1 MPTPKPSAV
10 SSALHSDPD
19 ALAVGAVVG
28 AHGVRGWVRVH
39 LYDPNSSA
47 LRRGLVVTLRAPQQA
62 PQSLKLAAVEPIP
75 GKPVCRVQLAGVT
88 DRDQAEALRGRELWL
103 ARADLPAL
111 ARDEFYLADI
121 IGLPVERVGPDGRV
135 QPLGTVVGLTSNGA
149 QDLLEVEFQ
158 VEGRRP
164 DTWLLPAL
172 PQFIVEVEGRVLV
185 DLPLG
190 MLPDSLA
197 GDDES
202 IDGTPEEPGA

>member
-1 MPTPKPSAV
+1 M
-10 SSALHSDPD
+10 
-19 ALAVGAVVG
+19 
-28 AHGVRGWVRVH
+28 
-39 LYDPNSSA
+39 
-47 LRRGLVVTLRAPQQA
+47 
-62 PQSLKLAAVEPIP
+62 
-75 GKPVCRVQLAGVT
+75 CRVQLVGVT

-121 IGLPVERVGPDGRV
+121 IGLPVERVRPDGRV

-202 IDGTPEEPGA
+202 VDETPEEPGA